1 MTVDVRTLGLIRR
14 ALAEDVGSGDATT
27 EATIPEGHRSTGRI
41 LAKEEGVLAGLP
53 VAEAVFRMLDPDI
66 VIRREVE
73 DGARLVPGDTVAT
86 IEGRTRAILTAERV
100 ALNFL
105 QRLSG
110 VATLTARY
118 ASEFEGTRTK
128 VLDTRKTTPGMR
140 TLEKYAVV
148 IGGGVNHRMGLWD
161 MALIKDNHIAAAGGI
176 ARAVTGVRTRHPEL
190 AIEVEVTCEREL
202 REALDARTDRI
213 MLDNMSD
220 DEMRDAIALARAHET
235 DPEIEISGGVSL
247 ADLRRIAELEPDYVS
262 VGALTHSA
270 PALDLSL
277 DLEGS
282 E

>member
-1 MTVDVRTLGLIRR
+1 MTVDVKTLDLIRR

-27 EATIPEGHRSTGRI
+27 ESTIPEGHRSSGRI
-41 LAKEEGVLAGLP
+41 VAKEEGVLAGLP
-53 VAEAVFRMLDPDI
+53 VAEAVFRMLDPD
-66 VIRREVE
+66 VTVRREVA
-73 DGARLVPGDTVAT
+73 DGAHLMPGAVVAT

-118 ASEFEGTRTK
+118 VRELDGTRTK
-128 VLDTRKTTPGMR
+128 LLDTRKTTPGMR

-176 ARAVTGVRTRHPEL
+176 TPAVAGVRECHPEL
-190 AIEVEVTCEREL
+190 AIEVEVTCEDQL
-202 REALDARTDRI
+202 REALVAGADRI

-220 DEMRDAIALARAHET
+220 DEMRAAIAIARGHEVA
-235 DPEIEISGGVSL
+235 PEIEISGGVSL
-247 ADLRRIAELEPDYVS
+247 SDLRRVAELEPDYVS

-282 E
+282 K